1 MNIIAII
8 PARMGSSR
16 FPGKPMAKISGIPMI
31 GHVYSRVK
39 LCTALT
45 DVFVATCD
53 QEIYDYIISIN
64 GKAIM
69 TANTHERAS
78 DRSAEAMYKI
88 EEINGEKID
97 ILVMVQGDEPMISPI
112 MIDAA
117 VHPLVDDPSIEV
129 SNLMALMANNDE
141 ADPNEVKVVVDAN
154 GFALYFSREAIPS
167 NKKFD
172 KTIEYY
178 KQVCVI
184 PFKRD
189 SLIKFSQLDPTPLEI
204 IESIDMNRFLENG
217 IKVKMIEV
225 KNNTYAVDTPED
237 LIKVEQIMQNDSL
250 FKEYNNSAK

>member
-1 MNIIAII
+1 LNIIAII

-31 GHVYSRVK
+31 GHVYSRVN
-39 LCTALT
+39 LCKVLT

-69 TANTHERAS
+69 TAATHERAS

-88 EEINGEKID
+88 EEINGERID

-112 MIDAA
+112 MIDNA
-117 VHPLVDDPSIEV
+117 VQPLVDDPSIGV
-129 SNLMALMANNDE
+129 SNLMALMTSNDE

-172 KTIEYY
+172 KKIEYY

-189 SLIKFSQLDPTPLEI
+189 SLIKFSQLEPTPLEI
-204 IESIDMNRFLENG
+204 IESVDMNRLVENG
-217 IKVKMIEV
+217 IKVKMIQT
-225 KNNTYAVDTPED
+225 NLDTYAVDTPED
-237 LIKVEQIMQNDSL
+237 LLKVNRLMKRDALIKKYI
-250 FKEYNNSAK
+250 

>member
-1 MNIIAII
+1 
-8 PARMGSSR
+8 MGSSR

-31 GHVYSRVK
+31 GHVYSRVN
-39 LCTALT
+39 LCKVLT

-69 TANTHERAS
+69 TAATHERAS

-88 EEINGEKID
+88 EEINGERID

-112 MIDAA
+112 MIDNA
-117 VHPLVDDPSIEV
+117 VQPLVDDPSIGV
-129 SNLMALMANNDE
+129 SNLMALMTSNDE

-172 KTIEYY
+172 KKIEYY

-189 SLIKFSQLDPTPLEI
+189 SLIKFSQLEPTPLEI
-204 IESIDMNRFLENG
+204 IESVDMNRLVENG
-217 IKVKMIEV
+217 IKVKMIQT
-225 KNNTYAVDTPED
+225 NLDTYAVDTPED
-237 LIKVEQIMQNDSL
+237 LLKVNRLMKRDALIKKYI
-250 FKEYNNSAK
+250 